1 MNDPKGAK
9 TTGGLLSLVRGVH
22 SKVHISHPIIF
33 NFSKRTNV
41 QMKKDPAVSR
51 SRIVD
56 IGHKRVTMAVHEPS
70 GVGVVAASTH
80 RRAILVLLTVIEAV
94 FISQWKRLSTWTY
107 CVWTRASDLTVSC
120 HPCCYLRDRAI
131 DEGFRMPPVP
141 TLKVTTP

>member
-1 MNDPKGAK
+1 VNDPKGAK

-56 IGHKRVTMAVHEPS
+56 IGHKRATMAVHGPS
-70 GVGVVAASTH
+70 GVGVVAASTYPASE
-80 RRAILVLLTVIEAV
+80 RRAILVLPTVIEAV
-94 FISQWKRLSTWTY
+94 FIS
-107 CVWTRASDLTVSC
+107 
-120 HPCCYLRDRAI
+120 H
-131 DEGFRMPPVP
+131 
-141 TLKVTTP
+141 